1 MINVRDDGF
10 GTLDHQAPVVQ
21 RLQRQ
26 VQALKGTL
34 NLSAIAGWGTEVAVA
49 LPLDAP
55 RSSAVDVA
63 HWKLATREFEV
74 LKLLASGQG
83 NRAIAAELRIS
94 ENTVKFHIRN
104 LFKKLDVHSRAEA
117 AALAHSR
124 GMMDAS

>member
-1 MINVRDDGF
+1 
-10 GTLDHQAPVVQ
+10 
-21 RLQRQ
+21 
-26 VQALKGTL
+26 
-34 NLSAIAGWGTEVAVA
+34 
-49 LPLDAP
+49 
-55 RSSAVDVA
+55 
-63 HWKLATREFEV
+63 LATREFEV

-124 GMMDAS
+124 GLMDAS